1 VCETKLL
8 GDTTRQIRTPK
19 QQLTVV
25 LIAVIALFGPLNDSV
40 AADRRRSFASSSA
53 SRTSTSTPEIGLG
66 RIAVYKR
73 VVVYFLIAVILDFE
87 ESRSFF
93 ATNSVT
99 WSKQELKS
107 DTA

>member
-1 VCETKLL
+1 LR
-8 GDTTRQIRTPK
+8 DTTRQIQTPK

-40 AADRRRSFASSSA
+40 AADRRRSSATSSA
-53 SRTSTSTPEIGLG
+53 SASHTSTSTTEIGLG

-99 WSKQELKS
+99 WGMQDLMS